1 MTITYWPI
9 WWILITFVIFK
20 LLSAHPSASSAHSHS
35 GRIGGSSKAIAW
47 ASTISRTPIIQVLF
61 TSLLSVRRT
70 RSFLPPESPLRDT
83 VALSIVENNAGHWNF
98 LPDLPPFDKC
108 ILSMIFQSVILRLPS
123 TISGLLGVSEI
134 VIFRITCYDR
144 RVWWF
149 ITFVH
154 HLLYFTSNF
163 VHYLSED
170 PALLLNHECFKCL
183 EYLLVRAVLFHTRN
197 INLGITPLT
206 PAIND
211 TV

>member
-1 MTITYWPI
+1 MTFTYWPI
-9 WWILITFVIFK
+9 WWIPITFVIFT
-20 LLSAHPSASSAHSHS
+20 LLLAHSCASSTHSYS

-47 ASTISRTPIIQVLF
+47 ASIISRTMIILVF
-61 TSLLSVRRT
+61 VTSLLSVRRA
-70 RSFLPPESPLRDT
+70 RSFLLPESPPRDT

-98 LPDLPPFDKC
+98 SLLPPFDKC
-108 ILSMIFQSVILRLPS
+108 ILSTIFQSVIQRFPS
-123 TISGLLGVSEI
+123 IISGLLCVSEI
-134 VIFRITCYDR
+134 VIISITCYDR

-163 VHYLSED
+163 VHYLSKD

-183 EYLLVRAVLFHTRN
+183 EYFLVRAVLFNTSN
-197 INLGITPLT
+197 INLGIALLA